1 MSSTLALKT
10 IIKMM
15 PRNQHKLIYPMFQ
28 KCASKSKKKNKK
40 KNNNSMFFQQNKKR
54 HF

>member
-28 KCASKSKKKNKK
+28 KCASKSKKKKQKK
-40 KNNNSMFFQQNKKR
+40 KQQQ
-54 HF
+54 HVFPAE